1 MRLARLTV
9 GTQGTIMADRSG
21 LGFLGLIFGSVTVA
35 VMLMAC
41 AVVYA
46 HVEGHVAL
54 DAPASEISSVSR

>member
-1 MRLARLTV
+1 
-9 GTQGTIMADRSG
+9 MADRTG

-41 AVVYA
+41 AVVFA
-46 HVEGHVAL
+46 HVEWRVAL